1 MDTPGELRELRYRE
15 NNPDEFIEPKTEI
28 CDTCLC
34 QKEDTRLS
42 PDEDGFICVDCI
54 GRTFENSFAVKRL
67 LEISNCTREELSDWF
82 NGLKI

>member
-1 MDTPGELRELRYRE
+1 MADLPDEIRE
-15 NNPDEFIEPKTEI
+15 NEYLERFPPPYVHTEL

-42 PDEDGFICVDCI
+42 PDENEFICVDCI

-67 LEISNCTREELSDWF
+67 LDISNHTREELSDWF
-82 NGLKI
+82 YRLKL

>member
-1 MDTPGELRELRYRE
+1 MADTNDEIRE
-15 NNPDEFIEPKTEI
+15 NRYLERFPPPYVHTEL

-42 PDEDGFICVDCI
+42 PDEDGFVCVDCI
-54 GRTFENSFAVKRL
+54 GRTFENSYAVKRL
-67 LEISNCTREELSDWF
+67 LEISNCSREELSNWW